1 MYEGQPIICQSI
13 IEENWLEYL
22 RFVKEQYE
30 KEQERS
36 RKRQEAIAK
45 VEATEGISGGR
56 GLVGNEVAEKVTDP
70 SYHHYYD
77 LNISGFWNWY
87 VSTKV

>member
-13 IEENWLEYL
+13 IEENWVEYL
-22 RFVKEQYE
+22 RFVKEQAA
-30 KEQERS
+30 KEDERS

-45 VEATEGISGGR
+45 VEATEGVPSGC
-56 GLVGNEVAEKVTDP
+56 LPIEQAAEKMADP
-70 SYHHYYD
+70 GYRHYYD
-77 LNISGFWNWY
+77 LGISGFWNWY